1 VARWGLPA
9 EAIEELGW
17 HLRAF
22 WGLYRRWMR
31 TTTRDTSEYGYE
43 YLSGLLRME
52 EKRTI
57 ANIGRQTGVPE
68 QNMQHFISQS
78 PWPGQDL
85 IAALQGEI
93 ALRGEVSEGA
103 MLLLDESAEEKAG
116 EWSVGAGRQYNG
128 RRGKV
133 DNSQVGVF
141 LTLAK
146 GTFWTW
152 VDGEVFLPE
161 DWFSTAYAEQRRRVG
176 VPTDR
181 VFQTKI
187 ELGWQM
193 IQRARANGLPFE
205 AVACDTLYGR
215 NNWLRSQMNAA
226 GIEYYA
232 DVPVNTPL
240 YLSPPAIGRPTTPT
254 GRTAKQP
261 RVLTPQALRVDDL
274 RDHPDTLWQTIE
286 LRPCERGFLVADFA
300 RIPVWTVDTNLN
312 VRHETLLIRRD
323 PSGRCTYSLTNAPA
337 GTPLPTLACRKSQ
350 RYFVERSIQDAK
362 SDLGWDEFQATK
374 FLAWQHHLALTI
386 LAAWFVAE
394 TKLDWAIDHQRD
406 PTLLA
411 DYEIDILPA
420 LSMSNVRTLLRA
432 ALPLPQLSIADA
444 TALVVK
450 HLDNRTRSR
459 KSRLKRRTTH
469 LGP

>member
-1 VARWGLPA
+1 
-9 EAIEELGW
+9 
-17 HLRAF
+17 
-22 WGLYRRWMR
+22 MR
-31 TTTRDTSEYGYE
+31 SATRDTSEYGYD

-52 EKRTI
+52 ERRTM

-78 PWPGQDL
+78 PWPEREL

-93 ALRGEVSEGA
+93 ALRREVSEGA

-161 DWFSTAYAEQRRRVG
+161 AWFSPAYAEHRRRVG
-176 VPTDR
+176 LPAER

-215 NNWLRSQMNAA
+215 SVWLRGQMNAA
-226 GIEYYA
+226 DIEYYA
-232 DVPVNTPL
+232 DVPANTPV
-240 YLSPPAIGRPTTPT
+240 YLSPPVIGYPTTPT
-254 GRTAKQP
+254 GRTAKRP
-261 RVLTPQALRVDDL
+261 RVLAPRPLPVNYL
-274 RDHPDTLWQTIE
+274 LDHPDTCWQTVE
-286 LRPCERGFLVADFA
+286 LRPCERGFLVADFF
-300 RIPVWTVDTNLN
+300 RIPVWTVDENLN
-312 VRHETLLIRRD
+312 VRPETLLIRRD

-337 GTPLPTLACRKSQ
+337 DTPLPTLARRKSQ

-362 SDLGWDEFQATK
+362 SELGWDEFQATR

-394 TKLDWAIDHQRD
+394 TKLDWVIDHPPD
-406 PTLLA
+406 PALLD
-411 DYEIDILPA
+411 DYESDILPA

-432 ALPLPQLSIADA
+432 ALPLPQLSIDEAM
-444 TALVVK
+444 ALVVK